1 VVGVVIFAMVAA
13 FLGMRL
19 YAVLGKRTGHEQ
31 PLTRPNDDLLRP
43 PGAPPAREDGRDL
56 PPPAADSP
64 QAPGAEAGVRAIMVA
79 DRAFNPAEF
88 LEGAKSAYRMILEA
102 FWGGRE
108 EDYAPYV
115 AEDVRHAF
123 GESITERT
131 SDGHVLD
138 NRLVAIE
145 RATITDA
152 KLEGN
157 VATVTVKFEA
167 DIAAVTRDTEGKVIA
182 GSMTDAVPTEDVWVF
197 SRTLRSSDPNWIL
210 TDTDEAA

>member
-1 VVGVVIFAMVAA
+1 MVGVVIFAMVAA

-31 PLTRPNDDLLRP
+31 PQTRPNEELLRP

-56 PPPAADSP
+56 APPAADNP
-64 QAPGAEAGVRAIMVA
+64 QSPGAEAGVRAIMVA

-88 LEGAKSAYRMILEA
+88 LEGAKAAYRMILEA
-102 FWGGRE
+102 FWAGRE
-108 EDYAPYV
+108 EDFAAYV
-115 AEDVRHAF
+115 AEDVRLAF
-123 GESITERT
+123 AESIVERT

-152 KLEGN
+152 RLEGN
-157 VATVTVKFEA
+157 IATVIVKFEA
-167 DIAAVTRDTEGKVIA
+167 DIAAVTRDNAGKVIA
-182 GSMTDAVPTEDVWVF
+182 GSLIDAVPTEDVWTF
-197 SRTLRSSDPNWIL
+197 TRTLRSVDPNWIL